1 MSTTLSIARTQ
12 KSHGPTVVHVQVLS
26 GKDVV
31 AVEVSLE
38 ALSRA
43 LTGEI
48 GVERRVIRNTY
59 AT

>member
-12 KSHGPTVVHVQVLS
+12 KSHGPTVVCVQVLS
-26 GKDVV
+26 GKDVL

-48 GVERRVIRNTY
+48 GVECRVIRNTY
-59 AT
+59 AS